1 METKII
7 EKQIESILFWKAEP
21 VKISDLAK
29 ILEISVER
37 VNEATATLNSSLENR
52 GIQLLNNNNELSL
65 ITSAENGP
73 LIEKLLKEELN
84 KELSKAALETLSII
98 LYKGPMKR
106 SEIDYIR
113 GVNSQFII
121 RNLMIRGLVDK
132 EQNPNDERGFFY
144 KASADLL
151 NFMGIK
157 SVAEM
162 PEYEKVRTDI
172 DNFMNNNEEAKPEN
186 INSEISG
193 ESKADEVSETAD
205 DSTETN
211 SETDDIIGEAE
222 INNAPENNASTN

>member
-29 ILEISVER
+29 ILEISVEQ
-37 VNEATATLNSSLENR
+37 VNEAAASLNLSLENR

-172 DNFMNNNEEAKPEN
+172 DNFMNNNEEAKPE
-186 INSEISG
+186 
-193 ESKADEVSETAD
+193 T
-205 DSTETN
+205 
-211 SETDDIIGEAE
+211 
-222 INNAPENNASTN
+222 NNAQEN

>member
-29 ILEISVER
+29 ILEISVEQ
-37 VNEATATLNSSLENR
+37 VTEAAASLNSSLENR

-144 KASADLL
+144 KASSDLL

-157 SVAEM
+157 SVTEM

-172 DNFMNNNEEAKPEN
+172 DNFMNNNEEAKPDTA
-186 INSEISG
+186 NSEINNS
-193 ESKADEVSETAD
+193 AEVID
-205 DSTETN
+205 DLTETN
-211 SETDDIIGEAE
+211 SETDDIVGEAE
-222 INNAPENNASTN
+222 INNAPENNA

>member
-29 ILEISVER
+29 ILEISVEQ
-37 VNEATATLNSSLENR
+37 VNEAAAALNTSLENR
-52 GIQLLNNNNELSL
+52 GIGLLNNNNELSL
-65 ITSAENGP
+65 ITAAENGP

-144 KASADLL
+144 KASSDLL

-157 SVAEM
+157 SVSEM

-172 DNFMNNNEEAKPEN
+172 DNFMNNNEEAKPETV
-186 INSEISG
+186 NSEAI
-193 ESKADEVSETAD
+193 DTPETDVINQNVID

-211 SETDDIIGEAE
+211 SETDDIVGKVE
-222 INNAPENNASTN
+222 INKAPENNA

>member
-29 ILEISVER
+29 ILEISVEQ
-37 VNEATATLNSSLENR
+37 VNEAAATLNTSLENR

-157 SVAEM
+157 SVSEM

-172 DNFMNNNEEAKPEN
+172 DNFMNNNEEAKPEAVADN
-186 INSEISG
+186 PETIN
-193 ESKADEVSETAD
+193 A
-205 DSTETN
+205 
-211 SETDDIIGEAE
+211 
-222 INNAPENNASTN
+222 

>member
-7 EKQIESILFWKAEP
+7 EKQIETISFWKAEP

-29 ILEISVER
+29 ILEISVEQ
-37 VNEATATLNSSLENR
+37 VNEAAASLNLSLENR

-157 SVAEM
+157 AVSEM

-172 DNFMNNNEEAKPEN
+172 DNFMNNNEKAKPETV
-186 INSEISG
+186 NSE
-193 ESKADEVSETAD
+193 ADVAPEAVD

-211 SETDDIIGEAE
+211 SETDDIVGETE
-222 INNAPENNASTN
+222 INKAPENNA

>member
-1 METKII
+1 METKNI

-29 ILEISVER
+29 ILEISVEQ
-37 VNEATATLNSSLENR
+37 VNEAVVTLNISLENR
-52 GIQLLNNNNELSL
+52 GIELLNNSNEISL
-65 ITSAENGP
+65 ITAAENGP

-132 EQNPNDERGFFY
+132 EQNPDDERGFFY

-157 SVAEM
+157 SVFEM

-172 DNFMNNNEEAKPEN
+172 DNFMNSNEEAKPET
-186 INSEISG
+186 INSETDVVP
-193 ESKADEVSETAD
+193 EAVD

-211 SETDDIIGEAE
+211 SETDDIVGEVD
-222 INNAPENNASTN
+222 INKAPENNA

>member
-21 VKISDLAK
+21 VKISELAK
-29 ILEISVER
+29 ILEISVEQ
-37 VNEATATLNSSLENR
+37 VNEAAAALNSSLENR

-144 KASADLL
+144 RASSDLL

-186 INSEISG
+186 H
-193 ESKADEVSETAD
+193 A
-205 DSTETN
+205 
-211 SETDDIIGEAE
+211 
-222 INNAPENNASTN
+222 

>member
-1 METKII
+1 MEIKTI

-21 VKISDLAK
+21 MKISDLAK
-29 ILEISVER
+29 ILEISVEQ
-37 VNEATATLNSSLENR
+37 VNEAAAALNTSLENR

-65 ITSAENGP
+65 ITAAENGP

-157 SVAEM
+157 SVDEM
-162 PEYEKVRTDI
+162 PEYDKVRTDI
-172 DNFMNNNEEAKPEN
+172 DNFMNNNEEAKPET
-186 INSEISG
+186 I
-193 ESKADEVSETAD
+193 DSETNISPESVHD
-205 DSTETN
+205 LTETN
-211 SETDDIIGEAE
+211 SETDDLVGEAE
-222 INNAPENNASTN
+222 INKTPENNA

>member
-1 METKII
+1 MEIKTI

-29 ILEISVER
+29 ILEISEAQ
-37 VNEATATLNSSLENR
+37 VNEAAQSLNTSLENR
-52 GIQLLNNNNELSL
+52 GIQLLNDNNELSL
-65 ITSAENGP
+65 ITAAENGP

-98 LYKGPMKR
+98 LYKEPMKR

-157 SVAEM
+157 SVTEM

-172 DNFMNNNEEAKPEN
+172 DNFMNNNEEAKPE
-186 INSEISG
+186 
-193 ESKADEVSETAD
+193 T
-205 DSTETN
+205 
-211 SETDDIIGEAE
+211 
-222 INNAPENNASTN
+222 NNAQEN

>member
-1 METKII
+1 METKNI

-29 ILEISVER
+29 ILEISVEQ
-37 VNEATATLNSSLENR
+37 VTEAAATLNSSLENR

-144 KASADLL
+144 KASSDLL

-172 DNFMNNNEEAKPEN
+172 DNFMNNNEEAKPETAETN
-186 INSEISG
+186 ISPE
-193 ESKADEVSETAD
+193 AVD

-211 SETDDIIGEAE
+211 SETDDIIGEAD
-222 INNAPENNASTN
+222 INKAPENNA

>member
-29 ILEISVER
+29 ILEISVEQ
-37 VNEATATLNSSLENR
+37 VNEAAASLNLSLENR

-157 SVAEM
+157 AVSEM

-172 DNFMNNNEEAKPEN
+172 DNFMNNNEKAKPETV
-186 INSEISG
+186 NSE
-193 ESKADEVSETAD
+193 ADVAPEAVD

-211 SETDDIIGEAE
+211 SETDDIVGETE
-222 INNAPENNASTN
+222 INKAPENNA